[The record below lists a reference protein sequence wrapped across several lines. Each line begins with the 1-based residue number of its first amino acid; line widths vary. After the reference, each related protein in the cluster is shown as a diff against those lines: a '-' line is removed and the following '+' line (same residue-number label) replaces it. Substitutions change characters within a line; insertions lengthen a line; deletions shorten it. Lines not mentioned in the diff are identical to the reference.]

1 MMDKRD
7 QKIKSTI
14 DGLRT
19 QARKLNVEFSD
30 ATALNV
36 KFYLERQEGTLPKL
50 EVTKYGTVIRK
61 LEK

>member
-1 MMDKRD
+1 VDKRD

-30 ATALNV
+30 ATAQHV
-36 KFYLERQEGTLPKL
+36 KWYLERQEGPLPKIEL
-50 EVTKYGTVIRK
+50 NKYGTVIRK